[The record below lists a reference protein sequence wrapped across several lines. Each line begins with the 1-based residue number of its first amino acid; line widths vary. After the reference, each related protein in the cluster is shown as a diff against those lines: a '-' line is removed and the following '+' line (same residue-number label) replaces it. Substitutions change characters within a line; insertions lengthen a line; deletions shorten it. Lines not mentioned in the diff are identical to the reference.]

1 MWTTHQICCV
11 LTQLVREVGYMILG
25 LIFWLKSLCK
35 GGRKRP
41 PIGKP
46 GDKMPL
52 MATKR
57 VCFVRRGQGEHNVAP
72 KNWSLVDPP
81 LNETGQKQVLGLHE
95 VLKPQ
100 LKVPALAPETAR
112 AMQSRLIAP
121 RSVDLRNSTSSSPH
135 LSRVRCRRCKADSK
149 VSA

>member
-1 MWTTHQICCV
+1 
-11 LTQLVREVGYMILG
+11 MILG

-57 VCFVRRGQGEHNVAP
+57 VCFVRHGQGEHNVSP

-100 LKVPALAPETAR
+100 LKVLAPVPVIAR
-112 AMQSRLIAP
+112 APWSRLIAP
-121 RSVDLRNSTSSSPH
+121 RCAKRNPLSTTLNSAICVKACERSGSTG
-135 LSRVRCRRCKADSK
+135 STCRADTCRSLALG
-149 VSA
+149 VSLPCRWL